1 MIIHVRIDERLIHG
15 QVATMWTNNLKASR
29 IMVVDDSAA
38 KDDMV
43 KMSLKLATPDGV
55 KLSILSAKKAAAN
68 ILNGKYEGQRVFLIA
83 KRPET
88 LVKLIELGVEL
99 TQINVGN
106 MSHSEGKQKIT
117 NTISVTK
124 EDVEAFKKLEGMG
137 IKLTAQLVPSHP
149 SENFMELLKK
159 NTK

>member
-29 IMVVDDSAA
+29 IMVVDDNAA

-55 KLSILSAKKAAAN
+55 KLSILSANKAAAN
-68 ILNGKYEGQRVFLIA
+68 ILAGKYEDQKVFLIA
-83 KRPET
+83 KRPAA
-88 LVKLIELGVEL
+88 LINLIESGVEL
-99 TQINVGN
+99 KQINVGN
-106 MSHSEGKQKIT
+106 MSHSDGKVKIT

-124 EDVEAFKKLEGMG
+124 EDIAAFKKLKDMG
-137 IKLTAQLVPSHP
+137 VKLTAQLVPSYP
-149 SENFMELLKK
+149 SEDFMELLEK

>member
-29 IMVVDDSAA
+29 IMVVDDNAA

-55 KLSILSAKKAAAN
+55 KLSILSANKAAAN
-68 ILNGKYEGQRVFLIA
+68 ILDGKYEGQRVFLIA
-83 KRPET
+83 KRPAA
-88 LVKLIELGVEL
+88 LIKLIESGVEL
-99 TQINVGN
+99 KQINVGN
-106 MSHSEGKQKIT
+106 MSHSDGKVKIT

-124 EDVEAFKKLEGMG
+124 EDIAAFKKLNDMG
-137 IKLTAQLVPSHP
+137 IKLTAQLVPSYP
-149 SENFMELLKK
+149 AEDFMELLEK

>member
-29 IMVVDDSAA
+29 IMVVDDAAA

-43 KMSLKLATPDGV
+43 KMSLKMATPDGV
-55 KLSILSAKKAAAN
+55 KLSILSANKAATN

-83 KRPET
+83 KRPAT
-88 LVKLIELGVEL
+88 LIKLIELGVEL
-99 TQINVGN
+99 KQINIGN
-106 MSHSEGKQKIT
+106 MSHSEGKEKIT

-124 EDVEAFKKLEGMG
+124 EDIEAFEKLENIGV
-137 IKLTAQLVPSHP
+137 KLTAQLIPSHP
-149 SENFMELLKK
+149 SEDFMKLLKK
-159 NTK
+159 KNM